1 MLHRYLHRNR
11 ALRFLGPKRLF
22 GFAQRLESFR
32 SLNSRE
38 RPLFLQERTI
48 ESLVW
53 VTEAGRLEPDAAR
66 TASGSLAGPDPPIPV
81 IPEPPPSRAS
91 ARRARDM
98 PRIGS
103 VGDSCRHFSRHL
115 VDPGS
120 RVV

>member
-53 VTEAGRLEPDAAR
+53 VTEAGRSEP
-66 TASGSLAGPDPPIPV
+66 LVNPPWQTLRFVLYVKAQTFHGI
-81 IPEPPPSRAS
+81 
-91 ARRARDM
+91 
-98 PRIGS
+98 
-103 VGDSCRHFSRHL
+103 
-115 VDPGS
+115 
-120 RVV
+120 